1 MHFATPLV
9 LLALA
14 AVVAGLV
21 AYVVVVRRRRR
32 SAAQFANPALLP
44 SVAPRGPRWRRH
56 VPLLL
61 YAFALAV
68 LIVAA
73 AKPQK
78 TVAVPDERAS
88 IMLVT
93 DVSGSMTATD
103 VAPDRLSAA
112 RTAAEH
118 FLAEVPKRI
127 KVGAMAFNN
136 RPRTLQRPTRDRA
149 AVRDALQRLEP
160 SGGTATGEAIKA
172 ALQLLRPP
180 LRPGEQ
186 PAPAAIVLLSDGK
199 SVTGR
204 DPLAVAEEAAKAKV
218 PIYTVALGTQ
228 SGTIQVPRGGGRGG
242 TVTER
247 VPPDPQTLREVAR
260 VTGGRAYAADD
271 ADQLSAVYDRLGSQ
285 LGKKKEERDIGYL
298 FVGGALIALGLGAGS
313 SLMFFG
319 RVV

>member
-9 LLALA
+9 LLALIA
-14 AVVAGLV
+14 LGAGIV
-21 AYVVVVRRRRR
+21 AYVIVMRRRRR
-32 SAAQFANPALLP
+32 TAAQFANPALMP

-56 VPLLL
+56 VPLLF
-61 YAFALAV
+61 YAIALAV
-68 LIVAA
+68 LVVAA
-73 AKPQK
+73 AKPEK

-103 VAPDRLSAA
+103 VAPNRLSAA
-112 RTAAEH
+112 RVAAER
-118 FLAEVPKRI
+118 FLDEVPKRI

-149 AVRDALQRLEP
+149 AVRDALRRLEP

-180 LRPGEQ
+180 LKLGEKA
-186 PAPAAIVLLSDGK
+186 APAAIVLLSDGK

-204 DPLAVAEEAAKAKV
+204 EPVDVAKEAAKAKV
-218 PIYTVALGTQ
+218 PIYTVALGTPA
-228 SGTIQVPRGGGRGG
+228 GTIEVPRGGGRSG

-247 VPPDPQTLREVAR
+247 VPPDPETLRAVAR
-260 VTGGRAYAADD
+260 ISGGRSYAAGD

-285 LGKKKEERDIGYL
+285 LGKKKENRDIGYL
-298 FVGGALIALGLGAGS
+298 FVGGALIALGLGAAS
-313 SLMFFG
+313 SLTFFG

>member
-9 LLALA
+9 LLALIA
-14 AVVAGLV
+14 IGAGIV
-21 AYVVVVRRRRR
+21 AYVIVMRRRRR
-32 SAAQFANPALLP
+32 TAAQFANPALMA

-56 VPLLL
+56 VPLLF
-61 YAFALAV
+61 YAIALAV
-68 LIVAA
+68 LVVAA
-73 AKPQK
+73 AKPEK

-103 VAPDRLSAA
+103 VAPNRLTAA
-112 RTAAEH
+112 RVAAEH
-118 FLAEVPKRI
+118 FLGEVPKRI

-136 RPRTLQRPTRDRA
+136 RPRTLQRPTRDRV
-149 AVRDALQRLEP
+149 AVRDALRRLKP

-172 ALQLLRPP
+172 SLQLLRPP
-180 LRPGEQ
+180 LKLGEKA
-186 PAPAAIVLLSDGK
+186 APAAIVLLSDGK

-204 DPLAVAEEAAKAKV
+204 EPVDVAKEAAKAKV
-218 PIYTVALGTQ
+218 PIYTVALGTPG
-228 SGTIQVPRGGGRGG
+228 GTIEVPRGGGRSG

-247 VPPDPQTLREVAR
+247 VPPDPETLRQVAR
-260 VTGGRAYAADD
+260 ISGGRSFAADD

-285 LGKKKEERDIGYL
+285 LGKKKENRDIGYL